1 LILSHAVSA
10 RRGANAVGSIDTATG
25 EKTHMATPSLDYA
38 TLFAKGLP
46 ASAQPWDGFAPYNF
60 IGGHNNPDEIPIE
73 DLVTS
78 AARALRQEGRSLATY
93 NMNSGPLGYTELRE
107 FLVEKMAHYRGIQAP
122 AEEVLITSGS
132 NHGIDLINEV
142 LVAPGDTVIMER
154 FTYQGSVNR
163 LRRRQAN
170 IVGIPLDAG
179 GMRMD
184 ALASTLAD
192 LRQRGV
198 TPKYIYTIPT
208 LQNPT
213 GTIMDMARRREMLR
227 LSQEYG
233 VPIFE
238 DECYADLIWEGEWPP
253 AIRSLDASNHV
264 LHIGSFSKSLSPSI
278 RLGYVLAPWQVLS
291 QLLACKTDSGTGAL
305 GQLIVADYFQ
315 NHYEEHMD
323 RLRASLH
330 RKLDALIAALRTH
343 FGSVVEFQAPRG
355 GMFLWVKFPEGVDT
369 LKLAAP
375 ALKEGVA
382 FNPGPEWTTD
392 PDMARNYLRLCY
404 ALPSEQQITEGI
416 AKLAQ
421 VFHREV
427 GLP

>member
-1 LILSHAVSA
+1 
-10 RRGANAVGSIDTATG
+10 
-25 EKTHMATPSLDYA
+25 MATPSLDYA
-38 TLFAKGLP
+38 TLFAKSLP
-46 ASAQPWDGFAPYNF
+46 TSAQPWDGFPPYNF

-73 DLVTS
+73 DLITS

-93 NMNSGPLGYTELRE
+93 NMNSGPLGYTGLRE

-122 AEEVLITSGS
+122 SEEVLITSGS
-132 NHGIDLINEV
+132 NHGIDLINEA
-142 LVAPGDTVIMER
+142 LVEPGDTVIMER
-154 FTYQGSVNR
+154 FTYQGAVNR
-163 LRRRQAN
+163 LRRRRAN
-170 IVGIPLDAG
+170 IVGVPLDAG
-179 GMRMD
+179 GMRME
-184 ALASTLAD
+184 ALATTLAE

-264 LHIGSFSKSLSPSI
+264 LHIGSFSKSLSPSM

-291 QLLACKTDSGTGAL
+291 RLLACKTDSGTGAL
-305 GQLIVADYFQ
+305 GQLIVADFFQ
-315 NHYEEHMD
+315 NHYEEHMG
-323 RLRASLH
+323 RLRASL
-330 RKLDALIAALRTH
+330 RSKLDTMIAALRTH

-355 GMFLWVKFPEGVDT
+355 GMFLWVKFPPEVDT
-369 LKLAAP
+369 LQLAAP

-404 ALPSEQQITEGI
+404 ALPSAQQITEGI
-416 AKLAQ
+416 ARLAQ
-421 VFHREV
+421 VFHREAGV
-427 GLP
+427 P

>member
-1 LILSHAVSA
+1 
-10 RRGANAVGSIDTATG
+10 
-25 EKTHMATPSLDYA
+25 MATPSLDYA

-46 ASAQPWDGFAPYNF
+46 ASAQPWDGFPPYNF

-73 DLVTS
+73 DLITS

-93 NMNSGPLGYTELRE
+93 NMNSGPLGYTGLRE

-122 AEEVLITSGS
+122 SEEVLITSGS

-142 LVAPGDTVIMER
+142 LVEPGDTVIMER
-154 FTYQGSVNR
+154 FTYQGAVNR
-163 LRRRQAN
+163 LQRRRAN
-170 IVGIPLDAG
+170 IVGIPLDEG

-192 LRQRGV
+192 LRQRGII
-198 TPKYIYTIPT
+198 PKYIYTIPT

-213 GTIMDMARRREMLR
+213 GTIMSMARRREMLR

-233 VPIFE
+233 IPIFE

-264 LHIGSFSKSLSPSI
+264 LHIGSFSKSLSPSM

-291 QLLACKTDSGTGAL
+291 QMLACKTDSGTGAL
-305 GQLIVADYFQ
+305 GQLIVADFFQ

-330 RKLDALIAALRTH
+330 RKLDAMIAALQTH

-355 GMFLWVKFPEGVDT
+355 GMFLWVKFPEQVDT

-392 PDMARNYLRLCY
+392 PDTARRYLRLCY
-404 ALPSEQQITEGI
+404 ALPSEQQIAEGI

-427 GLP
+427 GIP

>member
-1 LILSHAVSA
+1 
-10 RRGANAVGSIDTATG
+10 
-25 EKTHMATPSLDYA
+25 MATPSLDYA

-46 ASAQPWDGFAPYNF
+46 ASVQPWDGFPPYNF
-60 IGGHNNPDEIPIE
+60 IGGHNNPDEIPLE
-73 DLVTS
+73 DLITS

-93 NMNSGPLGYTELRE
+93 NMNSGPLGYTGLRE
-107 FLVEKMAHYRGIQAP
+107 FLVEKMAHYRGIQAGP
-122 AEEVLITSGS
+122 EEVLITSGS
-132 NHGIDLINEV
+132 NHGIDLLNEV

-154 FTYQGSVNR
+154 FTYQGAVNR

-170 IVGIPLDAG
+170 IVGIPLDEG

-213 GTIMDMARRREMLR
+213 GTIMRMARRHEMLR

-264 LHIGSFSKSLSPSI
+264 LHIGSFSKSLSPSM

-291 QLLACKTDSGTGAL
+291 QMLACKTDSGTGAL
-305 GQLIVADYFQ
+305 GQLIVADFFQ

-323 RLRASLH
+323 RLRASLRH
-330 RKLDALIAALRTH
+330 KLDAMIAALTTH
-343 FGSVVEFQAPRG
+343 FGSAVEFQPPRG
-355 GMFLWVKFPEGVDT
+355 GMFLWVKFPAGVDT

-392 PDMARNYLRLCY
+392 PDTARHYLRLCY

-427 GLP
+427 GIP

>member
-1 LILSHAVSA
+1 
-10 RRGANAVGSIDTATG
+10 
-25 EKTHMATPSLDYA
+25 MATPSLDYA

-46 ASAQPWDGFAPYNF
+46 TSAQPWDGFPPYNF

-73 DLVTS
+73 DLITS

-93 NMNSGPLGYTELRE
+93 NMNSGPLGYTGLRE

-132 NHGIDLINEV
+132 NHGIDLVNEV

-192 LRQRGV
+192 LRQRGI

-213 GTIMDMARRREMLR
+213 GTIMDLARRREMIR

-264 LHIGSFSKSLSPSI
+264 LHIGSFSKSLSPAM
-278 RLGYVLAPWQVLS
+278 RLGYVLAPWQVMS
-291 QLLACKTDSGTGAL
+291 RLLACKTDSGTGAL
-305 GQLIVADYFQ
+305 GQLIVADFFQ

-323 RLRASLH
+323 RLRASLR
-330 RKLDALIAALRTH
+330 RKLEALIAALRTH

-392 PDMARNYLRLCY
+392 PDLARNYLRLCY
-404 ALPSEQQITEGI
+404 ALPSEQLITEGI
-416 AKLAQ
+416 ARLAQ

-427 GLP
+427 GSP